1 MKRGILLALMVGL
14 LAFPV
19 LAENAG
25 DVAIQTVN
33 QTIFTKAIA
42 GSRVVV
48 RNIGQSAHWLTY
60 CADVGVTNLQI
71 DLEGSNDSGGHWI
84 PISSTLGTAINGSCG
99 LLQAGGYFKDVS
111 VNLITMTTTPPA
123 GVSAWYSA
131 TAGPIAIN
139 PTGVFQSAVHQVLNG
154 SATSVFVFTTLTGAI
169 PQACTFTL
177 DTQATALTTLNV
189 YIQDSPDAGIAFND
203 RISFTQVASATDEQQ
218 VASITSSG
226 SAGLVPTATSDGTL
240 TAGTIRGPGP
250 LQSYIQ
256 VKAVYTGA
264 TLLSFNV
271 YAQCH

>member
-33 QTIFTKAIA
+33 QTIFTNAITV
-42 GSRVVV
+42 GRIVV

-60 CADVGVTNLQI
+60 CSAVGVTNLTL

-84 PISSTLGTAINGSCG
+84 PISTLGTAINGNCG

-111 VNLITMTTTPPA
+111 VNLSTMTTLTGSL

-131 TAGPIAIN
+131 TAGPIGIN
-139 PTGVFQSAVHQVLNG
+139 STGVFSSTVHQVLNG
-154 SATSVFVFTTLTGAI
+154 SATSVFDFATLTGAI
-169 PQACTFTL
+169 PQACIFTL
-177 DTQATALTTLNV
+177 DTDASALSTLNV
-189 YIQDSPDAGIAFND
+189 YIQDSPDLLIAFDD
-203 RISFTQVASATDEQQ
+203 RVSFIQVTSAAFQEQ